1 MKTVML
7 VAGGKWQ
14 VPLAKKI
21 KSMGYRLVCSN
32 LYPDSPAFEYADYSE
47 VADVL
52 DIERNF
58 EIAKK
63 YKISAIVSDQSDI
76 ATRTIAYIASEL
88 KLPTNGVAFANLFS
102 NKVEMRKHC
111 QKTGFPSPKFA
122 ACHNVDDALGFYNIE
137 KNKIIL
143 KPHDSQSSRGVYIAN
158 SPEDVIKYF
167 PLSQE
172 QSHGDMTVIVEDYIE
187 GTEFTVDGIFIDGKH
202 HTLAISKKKHFEFNQ
217 NIASELLFSNYD
229 DVFDYDM
236 LRQQNNLLMDST
248 GAQMGLSHNEYKFMN
263 GKYYLV
269 EMSNRGG
276 GNMIAS
282 HIVPLISGVDNYQI
296 YLKQALGQNIGS
308 IEQYKNHPTHKYVM
322 LKFLNDAD
330 YRQNKKGIISKIDGL
345 EELKA
350 SMGMLEI
357 QVHCNV
363 GEHMGPVTDDSK
375 RMGFYVSFADSL
387 LQIKNI
393 DNNVK
398 NTLKIELE
406 A

>member
-21 KSMGYRLVCSN
+21 KSLGYRLVCSN

-52 DIERNF
+52 DKERNL

-63 YKISAIVSDQSDI
+63 YRISAIVSDQSDI
-76 ATRTIAYIASEL
+76 ATRTIAYIAEQL
-88 KLPTNGVAFANLFS
+88 NLPTNGVALAKLFS

-111 QKTGFPSPKFA
+111 QKINFPSPQFA
-122 ACHNVDDALGFYNIE
+122 PCHSVDDAFAFYN
-137 KNKIIL
+137 KGKAKIIL
-143 KPHDSQSSRGVYIAN
+143 KPQDSQSSRGVYIAQ
-158 SPEDVIKYF
+158 SPEDVIQYF

-187 GTEFTVDGIFIDGKH
+187 GTEFTVDGIFIEGKH
-202 HTLAISKKKHFEFNQ
+202 HTLAISRKKHFDFNQ
-217 NIASELLFSNYD
+217 NIASEILFSNYD
-229 DVFDYDM
+229 DDFDYDL
-236 LRQQNNLLMDST
+236 LRKQNNLLMDST
-248 GAQMGLSHNEYKFMN
+248 GAHMGLTHNEYKFMN

-282 HIVPLISGVDNYQI
+282 HIVPLISGVDNYEI
-296 YLKQALGQNIGS
+296 YLKQALGQSVGN
-308 IEQYKNHPTHKYVM
+308 IEQYRNHPTYKYVL
-322 LKFLNDAD
+322 LKFLNDRD
-330 YRQNKKGIISKIDGL
+330 YRQGKNGIISKIEGVD
-345 EELKA
+345 EIMA
-350 SMGMLEI
+350 SSGILEI
-357 QVHCNV
+357 QVHCKV

-393 DNNVK
+393 DNNVV

-406 A
+406 G